1 MKKLLIFVA
10 AVLLSAAAMA
20 WPSKPIT
27 LIVPYPP
34 GGPNDKFV
42 RVIQKDFQDR
52 VSFPVE
58 IQYMPGAAVAVAT
71 THVLNRAN
79 DNHTFIIA
87 DAGFVVGPALLG
99 TKTYQEFTPVALIG
113 ESPYVM
119 FTANPDNRIRQQIQN
134 QNTVNVGVA
143 NQGEIWLNDLK
154 WPTPLNLIPYKG
166 NVPMVNDVLPGHT
179 EYGVLAYLGVAPSFN
194 NGQIRPVMVFGD
206 RRLPGLPNV
215 PTANEMGFSGTYTT
229 NWYAIW
235 ARKDTDQ
242 DAVTAMSRL
251 VQNTVS
257 TKFQEFL
264 GLTVLNHGPKK
275 AAEYA
280 NREIRIFERIANTK
294 PKNQ

>member
-1 MKKLLIFVA
+1 MKKLLIFVM

-20 WPSKPIT
+20 WPAKPIT

-34 GGPNDKFV
+34 GGLIDKFG
-42 RVIQKDFQDR
+42 RAIQKDFQSR
-52 VSFPVE
+52 VSVPVE
-58 IQYMPGAAVAVAT
+58 VQYMPGAAIAVAT
-71 THVLNRAN
+71 THVLNRVN

-87 DAGFVVGPALLG
+87 EAGFVVGPALLG

-119 FTANPDNRIRQQIQN
+119 FTANANAKIKQQIQN

-166 NVPMVNDVLPGHT
+166 LAPMVNDVLPGHT
-179 EYGVLAYLGVAPSFN
+179 EYGVLAYTGIGPSFT
-194 NGQIRPVMVFGD
+194 NGQVRPVMVFGE
-206 RRLPGLPNV
+206 RRLPGLPTV

-229 NWYAIW
+229 NWYAVW

-242 DAVTAMSRL
+242 AAVAAMSQL
-251 VQNTVS
+251 VQDTVAAN
-257 TKFQEFL
+257 FRELQ

-280 NREIRIFERIANTK
+280 NREIQIFERIAEK
-294 PKNQ
+294 AKR

>member
-10 AVLLSAAAMA
+10 AVLLSAATFA

-34 GGPNDKFV
+34 GGLIDKFA
-42 RVIQKDFQDR
+42 RAIQKDFQDR

-58 IQYMPGAAVAVAT
+58 VQYMPGAAIAVAT
-71 THVLNRAN
+71 THVMNRTN

-87 DAGFVVGPALLG
+87 EAGFVVGPALLG
-99 TKTYQEFTPVALIG
+99 TKTYQEFVPVALIG

-119 FTANPDNRIRQQIQN
+119 FTANADPKIKQQIRN
-134 QNTVNVGVA
+134 QDTVNVGVA

-154 WPTPLNLIPYKG
+154 SPTPLNLIPYKG
-166 NVPMVNDVLPGHT
+166 LAPMVNDVLPGHT
-179 EYGVLAYLGVAPSFN
+179 EYGVLAYTGIGPSFT
-194 NGQIRPVMVFGD
+194 NGQVRPVMVFGD
-206 RRLPGLPNV
+206 RRLAGLPTV
-215 PTANEMGFSGTYTT
+215 PTASEMGFSGTYTT
-229 NWYAIW
+229 NWYAVW

-242 DAVTAMSRL
+242 DAVAAMSRL
-251 VQNTVS
+251 VQDTVYAN
-257 TKFQEFL
+257 FRELQ

-280 NREIRIFERIANTK
+280 NREIKIFERIAEKTK
-294 PKNQ
+294 R